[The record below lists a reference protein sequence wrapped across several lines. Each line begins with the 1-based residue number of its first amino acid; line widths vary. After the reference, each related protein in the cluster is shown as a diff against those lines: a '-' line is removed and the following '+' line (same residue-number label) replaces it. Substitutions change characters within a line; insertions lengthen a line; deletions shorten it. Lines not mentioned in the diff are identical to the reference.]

1 MSYLCGMAKE
11 KANKKKAAESGGEE
25 KVKEHKPNWR
35 ETHASTEDIL
45 KFLNDTILLRHNTIT
60 GQQEFRVPMRDE
72 FESLG
77 MKYINGATPLDE
89 WRSATD
95 WHIVCD
101 RMVNSIENM
110 LSFLKEVRERD
121 LWRVIN
127 SDFVPLYNPFQQ
139 YLSRL
144 PPWDGKTN
152 PIMELS
158 STVMVKGDAG
168 EQLLFYACLRKWLV
182 AMIAG
187 WLDDGVVNQEIL
199 VFVGR
204 QGIFKTTWFNS
215 LLPPALE
222 RYFHSNTS
230 FGNMTKDEVLKLSCY
245 GLICCEELDTM
256 RPSEMN
262 RLKWAVTTTVTDE
275 RRAYAHYSERRSHI
289 ASYCGTGN
297 NIQFIDD
304 DTGTRRWL
312 PFEVESILSPRDHP
326 FDHDAVF
333 AQAYTLYR
341 QGFRYWFNEREMQL
355 LARHN
360 ERFEVAKP
368 ERELISRYYRL
379 PKEGEPGVFVTNTEI
394 MLTVGGLLTQ
404 RLTSNKL
411 GRAMTALGFQR
422 VRSQGERGYNVVAYT
437 DDERKA
443 NRSMLA
449 CNARPESDA
458 ATVTMEEIC
467 DTFDTLF

>member
-1 MSYLCGMAKE
+1 MAKE
-11 KANKKKAAESGGEE
+11 KTNKKKVAESGGEE
-25 KVKEHKPNWR
+25 KQKEHKKNWR
-35 ETHASTEDIL
+35 ETYASTEEIQ
-45 KFLNDTILLRHNTIT
+45 KFLNDNILLRHNMIT

-89 WRSATD
+89 WRSATE

-101 RMVNSIENM
+101 RMVNSAENM

-121 LWRVIN
+121 FWRVIN

-144 PPWDGKTN
+144 PPWDGQTN
-152 PIMELS
+152 PILELS
-158 STVMVKGDAG
+158 STVMVKGDVS

-182 AMIAG
+182 AMVAG

-204 QGIFKTTWFNS
+204 QGIFKTTWFGH
-215 LLPPALE
+215 LLPPGLQS
-222 RYFHSNTS
+222 YFHSNTS
-230 FGNMTKDEVLKLSCY
+230 FGNMTKDEVLKLSRY

-256 RPSEMN
+256 RPTEMN

-275 RRAYAHYSERRSHI
+275 RRPYAHYSERRSHI

-333 AQAYTLYR
+333 SQAYTLYR
-341 QGFRYWFNEREMQL
+341 RGFRYWFNEREML
-355 LARHN
+355 LMSRHN

-368 ERELISRYYRL
+368 ERELISSRYR
-379 PKEGEPGVFVTNTEI
+379 PPREGERGEFVSSAEI
-394 MLTVGGLLTQ
+394 LLAIGGLLTQ
-404 RLTSNKL
+404 RLTTNRL
-411 GRAMTALGFQR
+411 GRAMTALGFQG
-422 VRSQGERGYNVVAYT
+422 VRSHGQRGYNVVPYT
-437 DDERKA
+437 DDERKS

-449 CNARPESDA
+449 YDSRPESEG
-458 ATVTMEEIC
+458 ATVTTEEIR